1 MTMHQPTSAT
11 ARDEAVGGA
20 VDVNAST
27 GQPAAP
33 TSAPRPSR
41 EALRLDVPVRVAGA
55 AAALLVSWIHVV
67 DQGGLTSLKHPAYVG
82 VGYWLLELTAVA
94 VAVVLLAG
102 GVRQRLAAWWLALGV
117 AAGPMVGYAL
127 SRGPGL
133 PGYTEDRGNW
143 TEQIGV
149 QALLVETALLALA
162 GWVLWRSQRTR
173 R

>member
-1 MTMHQPTSAT
+1 MTIYQPAPAT
-11 ARDEAVGGA
+11 VRGDA
-20 VDVNAST
+20 VDGAGDRDAST

-33 TSAPRPSR
+33 TSAPHPSR
-41 EALRLDVPVRVAGA
+41 EVLHVDVPVRVAGA

-94 VAVVLLAG
+94 VAVALLTG

-117 AAGPMVGYAL
+117 SAGPMVGYAL

-143 TEQIGV
+143 TETIGV
-149 QALLVETALLALA
+149 QALVVETALLALA